1 MGIAVVNR
9 SMRLG
14 KLSIVVRGGRWV
26 LDREAVS
33 VRLPHGWQAL
43 VLCSKDMVDAGKSHL
58 LVPVEALV

>member
-1 MGIAVVNR
+1 MSIAVVNR
-9 SMRLG
+9 SVRLG
-14 KLSIVVRGGRWV
+14 KLSIVVRGSRWV
-26 LDREAVS
+26 LDRIA